1 MNTRTAIFLLS
12 VFLCF
17 QANPAFPAGWDDND
31 RYPNV
36 QKFLQELD
44 LSKFPAPTFKAN
56 PWWCNTPRAVE
67 VPEEKIEEFFLTGA
81 KDGITIIRLFSL
93 MAVTVREQG
102 IALCGAGDVLGRV
115 IQRHNINLGM
125 SLPMDNIAVYSWI
138 PVDDPDDPY
147 AIARSIIVYREP
159 YIYKVPHDVMPADI
173 KVGTGQMVP
182 YEYGEERGNGALVT
196 IGFHVSSNKVGFE
209 NIQGMGAR
217 LHGLLGVMMELAPFI
232 PDTIHH
238 LYLEQGT
245 LFARA
250 LIAKEI
256 PHFEAEELNQIH
268 FNKVL
273 LGSR

>member
-1 MNTRTAIFLLS
+1 MRAAICLLIPLI
-12 VFLCF
+12 LCL
-17 QANPAFPAGWDDND
+17 QANTSFSAGWDDND

-44 LSKFPAPTFKAN
+44 LSKFPAPGFSAS
-56 PWWCNTPRAVE
+56 PWWCNAPRAVE

-93 MAVTVREQG
+93 MAIVVREQG
-102 IALCGAGDVLGRV
+102 IALCGAGEVLGRV
-115 IQRHNINLGM
+115 IRRHNLDLGM
-125 SLPMDNIAVYSWI
+125 SLPMDNIAVYSWV

-147 AIARSIIVYREP
+147 DIARSIIVYREP
-159 YIYKVPHDVMPADI
+159 YLHKVPHDVMPADI

-182 YEYGEERGNGALVT
+182 YEYGEDRGNGALVT

-209 NIQGMGAR
+209 NIQGLGAL
-217 LHGLLGVMMELAPFI
+217 LHGPLGIMMKLMPLI
-232 PDTIHH
+232 PDDIHH

-256 PHFEAEELNQIH
+256 PHFEEDERNQLH
-268 FNKVL
+268 FNTVRL
-273 LGSR
+273 SSR